1 MPFGGAPPP
10 GHAENSARNHGHI
23 DLDARP
29 SATQVNLAVASAR
42 YVTIPLAAALHG
54 YTVEAIETK
63 IARGVWTEGREYRR
77 APDGR
82 ILVDMRGVERWV
94 EGQSQVVSRNGA
106 ARSA

>member
-1 MPFGGAPPP
+1 MSRIRWFRFK
-10 GHAENSARNHGHI
+10 EM
-23 DLDARP
+23 
-29 SATQVNLAVASAR
+29 QVAVASAR
-42 YVTIPLAAALHG
+42 YVTIALAAALHG
-54 YTVEAIETK
+54 YSVEAIETK

>member
-1 MPFGGAPPP
+1 M
-10 GHAENSARNHGHI
+10 
-23 DLDARP
+23 
-29 SATQVNLAVASAR
+29 QVAVAPAR
-42 YVTIPLAAALHG
+42 YITIPLAAALHG

-94 EGQSQVVSRNGA
+94 EGQSLAVSRNGA
-106 ARSA
+106 IKSA

>member
-1 MPFGGAPPP
+1 M
-10 GHAENSARNHGHI
+10 
-23 DLDARP
+23 
-29 SATQVNLAVASAR
+29 QLAVAAAR
-42 YVTIPLAAALHG
+42 YVTIPLAAVLHG
-54 YTVEAIETK
+54 YTVDAIETK

-94 EGQSQVVSRNGA
+94 EGQSRAVSRNGA

>member
-1 MPFGGAPPP
+1 MQIAIT
-10 GHAENSARNHGHI
+10 SARHV
-23 DLDARP
+23 
-29 SATQVNLAVASAR
+29 TVA
-42 YVTIPLAAALHG
+42 LAAALHG

-82 ILVDMRGVERWV
+82 ILVDMPGVERRV
-94 EGQSQVVSRNGA
+94 ESQSQVVSRNGA